1 MTEPQLLG
9 SRQCCERVCAVGES
23 EPRDRHT
30 SHPCNGGRHNRATRI
45 GHHISRPKVD
55 TTPNLQI
62 LPHIF
67 PKSRQVLADTRSWA
81 LALLFGRGGG
91 RPIPSEGYPF
101 YSVAGACFRYSMEN
115 GN

>member
-9 SRQCCERVCAVGES
+9 SRQCCERVCSCGRERA
-23 EPRDRHT
+23 RDRHT
-30 SHPCNGGRHNRATRI
+30 SQPCNGGRYNRTTRN
-45 GHHISRPKVD
+45 GHHISRPKVN

-81 LALLFGRGGG
+81 LVLQFGRGAG
-91 RPIPSEGYPF
+91 RPTPSGDIRFTPLPAPA
-101 YSVAGACFRYSMEN
+101 SGTQ
-115 GN
+115 